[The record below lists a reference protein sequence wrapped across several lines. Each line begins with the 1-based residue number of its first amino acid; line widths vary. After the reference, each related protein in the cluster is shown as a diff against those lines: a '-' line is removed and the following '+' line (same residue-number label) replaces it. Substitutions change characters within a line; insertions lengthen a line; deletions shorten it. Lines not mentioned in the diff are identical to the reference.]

1 MTDYFSFPFFA
12 MGTECVLHLYA
23 QRSSMAEDVA
33 QAVMAEVSRI
43 EQRYSRFRPDSFL
56 SEINRLAEQGG
67 MLDVDEETAGLLN
80 YAYACHEKS
89 AGLFD
94 ISAGSLYQA
103 WDFSVTRLPG
113 QDQIDAL
120 LPRVGLQKILW
131 TAPRLQFLIP
141 GMKLDFGGIG
151 KEYAA
156 DRVVDLCL
164 SNGIR
169 AGLIDLG
176 GDLRIIGP
184 HPDGSPWRIGIRDP
198 AQPETALAVVDVRE
212 GAMASSGDY
221 ERYIEVAGKRYGHIL
236 NPISGWPV
244 CGLASVSVIAPTCL
258 VAGSISTMAMLKG
271 RDAMPWLESL
281 GIAHGWVDDT
291 GQRGGNLFSA

>member
-1 MTDYFSFPFFA
+1 MTDFFSFPFFA

-23 QRSSMAEDVA
+23 QRSAVAEDVA

-56 SEINRLAEQGG
+56 SEINRVAEQGG

-80 YAYACHEKS
+80 YASACHEKS

-94 ISAGSLYQA
+94 ISAGNLYQA
-103 WDFSVTRLPG
+103 WDFSVNRLPV

-120 LPRVGLQKILW
+120 LPLVGLQKVLW
-131 TAPRLQFLIP
+131 TAPRLQFPLP

-156 DRVVDLCL
+156 DRVADVCVN
-164 SNGIR
+164 NGISS
-169 AGLIDLG
+169 GLIDLG

-236 NPISGWPV
+236 NPTSGWPV
-244 CGLASVSVIAPTCL
+244 QGLSSVSVIAPTCL

-271 RDAMPWLESL
+271 REAPAWLKGL
-281 GIAHGWVDDT
+281 GISHGWVDDT